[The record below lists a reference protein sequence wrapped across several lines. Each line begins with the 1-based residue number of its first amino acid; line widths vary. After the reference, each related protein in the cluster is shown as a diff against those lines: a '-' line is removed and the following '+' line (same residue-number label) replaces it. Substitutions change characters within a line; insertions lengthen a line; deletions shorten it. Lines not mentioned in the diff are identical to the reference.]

1 MRPHRTAARRVP
13 HLLLAWIVL
22 GLALP
27 VLAEVGAGLGSRL
40 GAGLGSGAGVP
51 AEALAEP
58 PAAALTGAL
67 TGVGATGGEVVRVR
81 IDTPIHPVAAQL
93 LADAIEQAEQEH
105 AAALVI
111 EIDTPGGLMTSM
123 RDMIRDILAT
133 DVPVIGYVAPPGAQA
148 ASAGFFLLM
157 STDVAAMAPG
167 TNAGAAS
174 PIGGQGQD
182 IGGTLGEKIEQDA
195 TAQMRSLA
203 KRNGRNVEAAEKA
216 VTDALSYDADQA
228 KELGLIEIIAPTLP
242 KLLAEVDGRTIR
254 GETEKPVVLAT
265 RDAVIRTHEPTW
277 AQRFLALIADPN
289 IAYGLLSIGSLG
301 VLIELYNPGA
311 IFPGVI
317 GGICLVLGA
326 FALSVLP
333 VNVAGLALLALAL
346 IFFIA
351 EIKVTSYGLLTT
363 AGVVSLVI
371 GSLMLFNSPDPALRV
386 SLEVIVTAAGTTIV
400 VVLFL
405 MFQVLRAHRAQVRT
419 GVEGMI
425 RERGRAQSDLSPR
438 GKVFVHGEIWD
449 AESEAPALRGDPVEV
464 LAVEGMWLRVRPVLD
479 GIGAPGTAA
488 PARPVRSTE
497 PVDPSGRA

>member
-1 MRPHRTAARRVP
+1 MRRHRTVARRVP
-13 HLLLAWIVL
+13 HLLLAWVL
-22 GLALP
+22 LTLALP
-27 VLAEVGAGLGSRL
+27 VLAQVGAHSSG
-40 GAGLGSGAGVP
+40 GAGVP
-51 AEALAEP
+51 AEEL
-58 PAAALTGAL
+58 
-67 TGVGATGGEVVRVR
+67 GATPSSSSGPDVLVVR
-81 IDTPIHPVAAQL
+81 IDTPIHPVAAQI
-93 LADAIEQAEQEH
+93 LADAIEQAEAEGVS
-105 AAALVI
+105 ALVV
-111 EIDTPGGLMTSM
+111 ELDTPGGLMTSM
-123 RDMIRDILAT
+123 REMIRQILAA

-174 PIGGQGQD
+174 PIGGQGED

-195 TAQMRSLA
+195 TALMRSLT
-203 KRNGRNVEAAEKA
+203 KRTGRNVEAAEKA
-216 VTDALSYDADQA
+216 VTEALSYDAEQA
-228 KELGLIEIIAPTLP
+228 KELGLIEVIAPTLP
-242 KLLAEVDGRTIR
+242 KLLAEVDGRTVQEEGR
-254 GETEKPVVLAT
+254 QPVVLAT
-265 RDAVIRTHEPTW
+265 RDAVVRRHEPTW
-277 AQRFLALIADPN
+277 FQHFLALVAEPN
-289 IAYGLLSIGSLG
+289 VAYGLLSIGSLG
-301 VLIELYNPGA
+301 LMIELYNPGA

-333 VNVAGLALLALAL
+333 VNVAGLALLVLAV

-371 GSLMLFNSPDPALRV
+371 GSLMLFKSPDPALRV
-386 SLEVIVTAAGTTIV
+386 SIEVIAMAASTAIL

-419 GVEGMI
+419 GVEGMVH
-425 RERGRAQSDLSPR
+425 ERGRAQSDLSPR

-464 LAVEGMWLRVRPVLD
+464 LAVHGMWLRVRPLSVA
-479 GIGAPGTAA
+479 GSGPAA
-488 PARPVRSTE
+488 VATE
-497 PVDPSGRA
+497 PGEEG

>member
-1 MRPHRTAARRVP
+1 MRRHRTVARRFP
-13 HLLLAWIVL
+13 HLLLAWIFL
-22 GLALP
+22 TLALP
-27 VLAEVGAGLGSRL
+27 VLAQVAAPPTGQEGVPAGQEG
-40 GAGLGSGAGVP
+40 GLAGSGAGT
-51 AEALAEP
+51 EAGPEP
-58 PAAALTGAL
+58 
-67 TGVGATGGEVVRVR
+67 EVLVVR
-81 IDTPIHPVAAQL
+81 IDTPIHPVAAQI
-93 LADAIEQAEQEH
+93 LADAIEQAEQERVS
-105 AAALVI
+105 ALVV

-123 RDMIRDILAT
+123 REMIRDILAT

-148 ASAGFFLLM
+148 ASAGFFILM

-174 PIGGQGQD
+174 PIGGQGED

-216 VTDALSYDADQA
+216 VTEALSYDAEQA
-228 KELGLIEIIAPTLP
+228 KQLGLIEVIAPTLP
-242 KLLAEVDGRTIR
+242 KLLARIDGRTIESEGR
-254 GETEKPVVLAT
+254 APVVLAT
-265 RDAVIRTHEPTW
+265 RDAVVRTHEPTW
-277 AQRFLALIADPN
+277 FQDFLALIAEPN

-301 VLIELYNPGA
+301 LIIELYNPGA

-333 VNVAGLALLALAL
+333 VNVAGLALLVLAA

-351 EIKVTSYGLLTT
+351 EIKVTSYGLLTA

-371 GSLMLFNSPDPALRV
+371 GSLMLFKSPDPALRV
-386 SLEVIVTAAGTTIV
+386 SLEMVVTAAGTAIV

-419 GVEGMI
+419 GIEGMI
-425 RERGRAQSDLSPR
+425 HERGRAQSDLSPR

-449 AESEAPALRGDPVEV
+449 AESEAPALRGEPVEV
-464 LAVEGMWLRVRPVLD
+464 VAVDGMWLKVRPL
-479 GIGAPGTAA
+479 ASAA
-488 PARPVRSTE
+488 PADPTAIPARSE
-497 PVDPSGRA
+497 DG